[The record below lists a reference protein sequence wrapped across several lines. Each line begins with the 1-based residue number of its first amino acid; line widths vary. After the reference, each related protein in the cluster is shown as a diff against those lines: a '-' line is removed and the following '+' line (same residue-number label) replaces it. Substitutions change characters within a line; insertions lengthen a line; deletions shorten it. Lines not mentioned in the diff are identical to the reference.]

1 MIVGTPTKWGHVRVE
16 EHAKW
21 GRDVPVRYLLV
32 REDEDGVEQLWG
44 KCAAVEG
51 LFVEPAPLPREVIT
65 LRGCRPQGAPGDG
78 LAQPGGT
85 PQVLGELTI
94 EVQDGTVP
102 RQWWTLVDAAV
113 LAHPP
118 HPDDPARYDIVIGA
132 GVTSDDLRCSPP
144 AAPRFELFAG
154 PGASTAGGCTAVD
167 GLYRTRE
174 EPAPVPLRLIGC
186 EPADP
191 LLRAL
196 RRPRLVDKDWGHL
209 LVLDRH
215 GAAMASLVVRLAL
228 SETRPS
234 VLGGTLVDITLADG
248 GDQRPTPADRAVWV
262 HWFQGPP
269 EAPNQWA
276 AYDTRSRAAW
286 LDLTP
291 RAWRTSAPRP
301 DRSGGVHRLNGR
313 FVTDVPGLHCALA
326 EALLGPGRYFGREWN
341 AFTDCLCGGFGVVPP
356 FTLRR
361 HDSEVARRSL
371 ADVVDDPEKGLS
383 YFEEVVAH
391 LERCGVSVVLE

>member
-1 MIVGTPTKWGHVRVE
+1 MGVE

-32 REDEDGVEQLWG
+32 QEDEAGVERLWG

-51 LFVEPAPLPREVIT
+51 LFVEPAPLSREVIT
-65 LRGCRPQGAPGDG
+65 LRGCRPRGALRDA
-78 LAQPGGT
+78 LAQPGAT
-85 PQVLGELTI
+85 PQILGDLSVEVQDGTI
-94 EVQDGTVP
+94 PQHEVQDGTVP
-102 RQWWTLVDAAV
+102 QQWWTLVDAAV
-113 LAHPP
+113 LAHRP
-118 HPDDPARYDIVIGA
+118 HPGDPARYDIVIGA
-132 GVTSDDLRCSPP
+132 GVMSDDLHCSPP
-144 AAPRFELFAG
+144 AVPRFELFAG
-154 PGASTAGGCTAVD
+154 SGAFTAGGCTAVD

-186 EPADP
+186 EPAEP
-191 LLRAL
+191 LLKAL
-196 RRPRLVDKDWGHL
+196 RRPRRVDGDWGHL

-215 GAAMASLVVRLAL
+215 GAVMASLVVGLTL
-228 SETRPS
+228 GETWPS
-234 VLGGTLVDITLADG
+234 VLGGTLVDITLVDG
-248 GDQRPTPADRAVWV
+248 GDQRPTPADRAVWA

-269 EAPNQWA
+269 RTPNQWA

-291 RAWRTSAPRP
+291 RAWRTPVPRP
-301 DRSGGVHRLNGR
+301 DRSGGVHRLDGR
-313 FVTDVPGLHCALA
+313 FVTDAPGLHCALA

-341 AFTDCLCGGFGVVPP
+341 AFRDCLCGGFGVVPP
-356 FTLRR
+356 FTLIW

-371 ADVVDDPEKGLS
+371 AAVVDDGENGLP

-391 LERCGVSVVLE
+391 LERCGVTVVRE